1 MFAYISNACF
11 YAFNNM
17 GTASQE
23 GTFSSSPLV
32 LNQVDFKSKTL
43 WWTFENFC
51 QVGAWRCVSVY
62 LWPLTQSS
70 IFLSFRWLSSSAVK
84 LQMNNNRAIQNKLW
98 KLSWNKMFSLFN
110 TIAFNLLTSNI
121 CKLWVQKEGTIST
134 FKNFLKK
141 QQNCALFIILASSRG
156 CTNLLFFTDF

>member
-1 MFAYISNACF
+1 MNWKRKKNRKISVCVRVFAYISNACF
-11 YAFNNM
+11 CAFNNM

-70 IFLSFRWLSSSAVK
+70 IFLSFRWLSSSVVK
-84 LQMNNNRAIQNKLW
+84 LQMNNNRVIQNKLW

-110 TIAFNLLTSNI
+110 TIAFNLLHPIFAI
-121 CKLWVQKEGTIST
+121 CESKKKE
-134 FKNFLKK
+134 
-141 QQNCALFIILASSRG
+141 Q
-156 CTNLLFFTDF
+156 